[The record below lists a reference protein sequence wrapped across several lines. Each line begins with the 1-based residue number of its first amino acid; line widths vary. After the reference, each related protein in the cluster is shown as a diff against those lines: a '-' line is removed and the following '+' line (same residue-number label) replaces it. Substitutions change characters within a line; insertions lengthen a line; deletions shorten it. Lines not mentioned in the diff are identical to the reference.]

1 MSWGQ
6 EEPLS
11 GCRGTAWRL
20 GRGSVDARCL
30 LPRAACQLHPLQV
43 WSLSPLL
50 ELRDIFHCN
59 FRFFRGLYSILCS
72 QDGGFGLWWSCM
84 SVASRAGTRPP
95 AAISPDR
102 RETVF
107 PLWFLSVQHGG
118 AGPSP
123 REGPGQCLTTRGTV
137 SLASGVA
144 PVCSR
149 SQHSPLPLL
158 ARSER
163 RANHVPAGHASLSS
177 TGTGLVGRTPRLP
190 PAP

>member
-1 MSWGQ
+1 MPAVCSPGR
-6 EEPLS
+6 PASCTHCKCGAFLLFSSCVTFSTVTS
-11 GCRGTAWRL
+11 GFLGACTAFCAR
-20 GRGSVDARCL
+20 RTEGSA
-30 LPRAACQLHPLQV
+30 
-43 WSLSPLL
+43 
-50 ELRDIFHCN
+50 
-59 FRFFRGLYSILCS
+59 
-72 QDGGFGLWWSCM
+72 LWWSCT

-107 PLWFLSVQHGG
+107 PLWFLGVQHGG